1 MYDRTNRVTAFIL
14 LALVVLVMVSGCSR
28 DNPIGPT
35 QPSQDP
41 VFRIG
46 TDPDSG
52 NLGEV
57 ISDIGPPA
65 EGIVVEGVSAPG
77 IELGFTRTQVEASY
91 GLPYWVYQGAHRYRI
106 DGQIGHEVHVY
117 YGDGYGGP
125 PNNLPDDIVTSVS
138 WTTAVTGWVTTAGVN
153 TTLARNDPE
162 AVIAI
167 YPDAQVTYYYDGQ
180 FIASIMAWEQGF
192 SVRRT
197 WDFYSGT
204 VFVALSIFNP
214 RPAPPPPPPPE
225 EITYVYEIDLSSN
238 KVKGKRNVVGL
249 VGVRDHTHRAAVGAT
264 VFAEWTMPDGSA
276 MPVERATSSSGF
288 AYFQINNARRGN
300 YTLTITDVVLE
311 DHRFDREN
319 SVLTGNVYVR

>member
-1 MYDRTNRVTAFIL
+1 MYDRSNRVTAFIL
-14 LALVVLVMVSGCSR
+14 LALAVFVMVSGCSQN
-28 DNPIGPT
+28 NPTEPT

-41 VFRIG
+41 VLRIG

-52 NLGEV
+52 NLGKIV
-57 ISDIGPPA
+57 SDIGPPA

-77 IELGFTRTQVEASY
+77 VELVFTRAQVEASY
-91 GLPYWVYQGAHRYRI
+91 GLPDYVYEGSHRYRI
-106 DGQIGHEVHVY
+106 DGQIGHEVHIF

-125 PNNLPDDIVTSVS
+125 PNNLPGDIVTSVG

-153 TTLARNDPE
+153 TTLARDDPE

-167 YPDAQVTYYYDGQ
+167 YPDAQVTYHYDGQ
-180 FIASIMAWEQGF
+180 FIASIVAWEQGF

-197 WDFYSGT
+197 WNFYRGT
-204 VFVALSIFNP
+204 VGVTLHIFNP
-214 RPAPPPPPPPE
+214 RPAPPPPPEPE
-225 EITYVYEIDLSSN
+225 KITYVYDIDLYAN
-238 KVKGKRNVVGL
+238 KVKGKRTVIGL

-264 VFAEWTMPDGSA
+264 VFAEWTMPDGSS
-276 MPVERATSSSGF
+276 MPVEQATSSSSF

-311 DHRFDREN
+311 DHRFDSEN
-319 SVLTGNVYVR
+319 SVLTGSVYAK